1 MYLTSEK
8 KKEIFGQ
15 FGSSATDTGTPEGQV
30 ALFTHR
36 IKYLTEHLKIN
47 KKDVQTRRSLV
58 LLVGKRRRML
68 DYLKSI
74 DIERYRK
81 IIGELGIR
89 K

>member
-8 KKEIFGQ
+8 KKEIFTQ
-15 FGSSATDTGTPEGQV
+15 FGKSEFDSGTPEGQV
-30 ALFTHR
+30 AMFTLR
-36 IKYLTEHLKIN
+36 IKYLTDHLKEN

-58 LLVGKRRRML
+58 LLVGKRRKML
-68 DYLKSI
+68 DYMKSVDI
-74 DIERYRK
+74 DRYRK